1 MASLGIRKF
10 QDLVGRTDFLRVK
23 KDLQLKEKSLDFS
36 LILKSALDL
45 RPGTNIR
52 GGSVKQDFG
61 LETRADNVLIAKSLG
76 VINGTEKHVDIVSI
90 INNEERAYTSTLSY
104 TIARY
109 LLRNDHACQTST
121 SKENVLFV
129 FVFCKF
135 LVNMETAYRMDEQ

>member
-1 MASLGIRKF
+1 MANLGIRKF
-10 QDLVGRTDFLRVK
+10 QDLVGRTDLLRVK
-23 KDLQLKEKSLDFS
+23 KDLLPKEKTLDFS
-36 LILKSALDL
+36 LILKNALDL

-109 LLRNDHACQTST
+109 YLVL
-121 SKENVLFV
+121 NVH
-129 FVFCKF
+129 
-135 LVNMETAYRMDEQ
+135 